1 MPGLSPV
8 PTRPRVMTLA
18 WLPGTNS
25 TDYCHSFLTWVCA
38 IVKTVS
44 TIHRVHCNGKEVLQL
59 MNQQPLECFA
69 YREQGPHVSGETY
82 SVDYTCDELRYQLC
96 PSYLGLHNLIVLVQL
111 SPSVREEEISVGEQL
126 ALLGPA
132 GWERETE
139 TENENCRLI
148 LSAEAHLYF
157 LCTNSRMASKVRSG
171 AAPLV
176 VESWDTSNT
185 HRTSLL

>member
-1 MPGLSPV
+1 
-8 PTRPRVMTLA
+8 
-18 WLPGTNS
+18 
-25 TDYCHSFLTWVCA
+25 
-38 IVKTVS
+38 
-44 TIHRVHCNGKEVLQL
+44 

-82 SVDYTCDELRYQLC
+82 SVHYTCDELRCQLC

-139 TENENCRLI
+139 TENEN
-148 LSAEAHLYF
+148 A
-157 LCTNSRMASKVRSG
+157 G
-171 AAPLV
+171 
-176 VESWDTSNT
+176 
-185 HRTSLL
+185 